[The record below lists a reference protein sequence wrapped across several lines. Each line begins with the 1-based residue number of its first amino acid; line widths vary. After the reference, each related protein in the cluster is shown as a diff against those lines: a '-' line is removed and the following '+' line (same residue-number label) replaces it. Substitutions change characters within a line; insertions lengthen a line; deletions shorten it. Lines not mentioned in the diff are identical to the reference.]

1 MLRAEMLPPA
11 ATLNR
16 VCLKHPHAAIA
27 AVSLSAHGGY
37 AMVPTLGHCNSSL
50 KETCLMAGSCSTL
63 KQVYEQLPMG
73 NACRISKL
81 HQFFRARELMVHV
94 NIRHIAAFKFAVLVL
109 GVAHWVGCLFYFL
122 ARLAGFSSADNS
134 ATWLQQF
141 DTGTPMDY
149 TCANNGTIFDLYG
162 VTLYK
167 GLNGISNLGYDPVVP
182 ERQVFLFLR

>member
-1 MLRAEMLPPA
+1 
-11 ATLNR
+11 
-16 VCLKHPHAAIA
+16 
-27 AVSLSAHGGY
+27 
-37 AMVPTLGHCNSSL
+37 
-50 KETCLMAGSCSTL
+50 
-63 KQVYEQLPMG
+63 MG

-141 DTGTPMDY
+141 DMGTPMDY

-182 ERQVFLFLR
+182 ERQVLYYALSLLVHTSERTPACLCSCI

>member
-1 MLRAEMLPPA
+1 
-11 ATLNR
+11 
-16 VCLKHPHAAIA
+16 
-27 AVSLSAHGGY
+27 
-37 AMVPTLGHCNSSL
+37 
-50 KETCLMAGSCSTL
+50 
-63 KQVYEQLPMG
+63 
-73 NACRISKL
+73 
-81 HQFFRARELMVHV
+81 MVHV

-122 ARLAGFSSADNS
+122 ARLAGFSGAANS

-141 DTGTPMDY
+141 DMGTPMDY

-182 ERQVFLFLR
+182 ERQVSLLMCQACWVGRSERKIACLCLCA